1 MIIPYFK
8 IAFRNIW
15 KYKTQ
20 SLIGIF
26 GLAFGL
32 GCLVPALYWFR
43 YETSYSCFY
52 PGSDHIYRIYSFDK
66 QAGKINDQISGI
78 LDRKLHEQF
87 PAMQTSTVFFV
98 EQMDYK
104 TDNTP
109 YIRLQTLF
117 TDSAFLDV
125 FPQKVI
131 SGDAWQPLQ
140 VSNNIILTEK
150 IAVQLFGDADKAIGQ
165 SIKSIGLTQYDPPY
179 TITAVVKDPP
189 RDTNLPFDAILS
201 HEQIKMHKDFVDES
215 GQAIWNFAT
224 LQMYAKLPPH
234 TDTDYLAEQLEEYPA
249 RFLAKPTIEI
259 RMLPVSDVR
268 YQLNADVPFTLNF
281 IRLFVAVGLLL
292 LFSALF
298 NFLNLHL
305 GLLRQ
310 RMREWH
316 LRAVNGASD
325 NQLLRQMSFELA
337 CAIFLALLPSFCFV
351 CIASPVFSEL
361 LGISMEMSR
370 VTGLFALCGI
380 GVMIVILL
388 VGLILFWRV
397 IRLATGPQ
405 TQRKASG
412 PIGLQRM
419 AVTIQLAVSILF
431 IIAAGV
437 VMLQMR
443 FVNQKDLG
451 FDRNEIVHLS
461 GIQLF
466 IEEEIRVALLKE
478 LASIPQI
485 EKITDT
491 YFTPKHSATPSDI
504 KTEVEWP
511 GKPVSETPPFCV
523 IPTDNQFAETFKIH
537 MQEGTWLEKG
547 GEQKIVLNEE
557 AVRVMGLTEPIG
569 TMIRLNF
576 LEDKPECRVVGI
588 VKDFHLFSLRS
599 RILPTIFFASKYP
612 TNSLYV
618 RTIPGQAE
626 EAIRRINAMLP
637 NIDVSFVN
645 VHLLLLSEMYDR
657 LNYSEQAGLKMFSVL
672 AAVCLL
678 ISLFGIYAVATAA
691 TRRRRKE
698 IAIRKVMGAE
708 VNSIVRMF
716 FREYALLVIVAGA
729 LALPLAYLAM
739 NNWLQGYAYRTN
751 IPCWLLIGVLTCV
764 VAVVLLTVLGQVLR
778 AATGN
783 PAKVV
788 KSE

>member
-1 MIIPYFK
+1 MIIHYSK

-32 GCLVPALYWFR
+32 ACWVPALYWFR
-43 YETSYSCFY
+43 YETSYDCFY
-52 PGSDHIYRIYSFDK
+52 PDADHIYRIYTFDK
-66 QAGKINDQISGI
+66 QAGKTNDQVSGI
-78 LDRKLHEQF
+78 LDRKLHNQF

-98 EQMDYK
+98 EHIDYK

-140 VSNNIILTEK
+140 VSNNIVLTEK
-150 IAVQLFGDADKAIGQ
+150 IAVLLFGNADKAIGQ

-179 TITAVVKDPP
+179 TVTAVVKDPP

-201 HEQIKMHKDFVDES
+201 HEQIKMHKNFVDES
-215 GQAIWNFAT
+215 GQAIWNFAS

-234 TDTDYLAEQLEEYPA
+234 TDPDYLAEQLEEYPA
-249 RFLAKPTIEI
+249 RSLAKPTIEI

-268 YQLNADVPFTLNF
+268 YQLNADAPFTLNF
-281 IRLFVAVGLLL
+281 IRLFVVVGLLL

-310 RMREWH
+310 RMRELH
-316 LRAVNGASD
+316 LRAVNGASN
-325 NQLLRQMSFELA
+325 NQLIRQMLFELA
-337 CAIFLALLPSFCFV
+337 CAVFLVLLPSCCFV
-351 CIASPVFSEL
+351 CIARPVFSEL

-370 VTGLFALCGI
+370 VISLFALCGI
-380 GVMIVILL
+380 GIMIIILL
-388 VGLILFWRV
+388 VGFILFWRL

-405 TQRKASG
+405 TERKATG

-466 IEEEIRVALLKE
+466 IDEEVRVALLKE

-511 GKPVSETPPFCV
+511 GKPVSEKPAFCAV
-523 IPTDNQFAETFKIH
+523 PTDDQFTETFHIH
-537 MQEGTWLEKG
+537 MLEGTWLGKG

-557 AVRVMGLTEPIG
+557 AVRVMGLTEPVG

-576 LEDKPECRVVGI
+576 LEDKPECRVVGV
-588 VKDFHLFSLRS
+588 VKDFHLFSFRS

-618 RTIPGQAE
+618 RTIPGQQQ
-626 EAIRRINAMLP
+626 EAIRRMNAMLP
-637 NIDVSFVN
+637 KIDVSFVN
-645 VHLLLLSEMYDR
+645 VHPIPLSEMYDR

-678 ISLFGIYAVATAA
+678 ISLFGMYAVATAA

-708 VNSIVRMF
+708 VNSILRMF
-716 FREYALLVIVAGA
+716 FREYALLVLTAGA

-751 IPCWLLIGVLTCV
+751 IPCWLLAGVLTGV
-764 VAVVLLTVLGQVLR
+764 VAVVLLTVLGQVWR